1 MPARSKAFQRALD
14 AALDNQAQRQA
25 LERTLTRY
33 RQRRAEAFAEVDFAA
48 LRADLRRRKEAAIAR
63 LPELVE
69 QFQHAAEAVG
79 ATVFLA
85 RTAEDARRYVAEL
98 VQRLGVRL
106 VVKSK
111 SMATEEIRLNEALE
125 HAGARV
131 VETDLGEWIVQLA
144 GERPSHLIGP
154 AIHKSREQI
163 AELFSRVLGRPIPP
177 DPPQLVQVAREELR
191 RAFIEADMGITGAN
205 AAIAETGTLV
215 IVTNEGNAELV
226 ATLPPVHVAV
236 VGIDKIVP
244 TLDDVPPLLRVLP
257 RAGAAQKLTVR
268 VLFVT
273 GPTRTADIEIQLVR
287 GAHGPREL
295 HIVLLDNGR
304 FAAREDPDLSEA
316 LLCIRCGACSNVCP
330 PYQVVSGHLF
340 GHIYTGPIGLPLTAI
355 HHGLEAVADPQ
366 SLCVSCN
373 ACETVCPV
381 AIPIPRLILDVR
393 ARVAE
398 QLGLPFMK
406 RAVLERWSDP
416 ARGDRW
422 ARLAALAAAPFA
434 DRDGFI
440 HSLPFVNG
448 ATSER
453 HLLAPAR
460 RPLRDQLRHLTPQEA
475 LARPAPEP
483 LFAGSKVV
491 GRTVALFPGC
501 LIDRLLPEMG
511 RATVEVLE
519 ACGCRVLFPPE
530 QHCCGLVASNAGDRR
545 HALELARQTVE
556 ALERIEADWIVTPST
571 SCYAAIAQ
579 DYQHLF
585 RNEPAWRERAAR
597 VAERLIDFVRFLD
610 QVAQLGPQEWT
621 RPGPVVTYHDS
632 CQSAN
637 ALGLRD
643 QPRRLLTEVLDC
655 QIVEM
660 QESSFCCGFGGTFS
674 LDYPR
679 LSAAILER
687 KLRTAAE
694 TGAPLI
700 VADNPGCLMQIR
712 GGLHAR
718 GNPQR
723 AVHIAEL
730 AAERLADLARTL
742 RDPHANVRSHG
753 VDATSQIDVSEPRGI
768 PQ

>member
-1 MPARSKAFQRALD
+1 MAARSKAFQRALD
-14 AALDNQAQRQA
+14 AALANSAQRQA

-48 LRADLRRRKEAAIAR
+48 LRRDLRQRKAAAIAQ

-69 QFQHAAEAVG
+69 QFRREAEAVG
-79 ATVFLA
+79 ATVYLA
-85 RTAEDARRYVAEL
+85 RTAEDARRYVAQL
-98 VQRLGVRL
+98 VRQRGAKL

-111 SMATEEIRLNEALE
+111 SMATEEIQLNEALE

-177 DPPQLVQVAREELR
+177 DPPQLVEVARQELR
-191 RAFIEADMGITGAN
+191 RAFIEADIGITGAN

-215 IVTNEGNAELV
+215 IITNEGNAELV
-226 ATLPPVHVAV
+226 ATLPPVHVAI
-236 VGIDKIVP
+236 VGIDKIVR
-244 TLDDVPPLLRVLP
+244 TLDDVPPLLRALP
-257 RAGAAQKLTVR
+257 RAGAGQKMTVR
-268 VLFVT
+268 VLFLT

-287 GAHGPREL
+287 GAHGPREQ

-304 FAAREDPDLSEA
+304 LAARQDPELVDA
-316 LLCIRCGACSNVCP
+316 LYCIRCGACSNVCP

-398 QLGLPFMK
+398 RLGLPLLK

-416 ARGDRW
+416 RSGDRW
-422 ARLAALAAAPFA
+422 ARLAALAAAPLA
-434 DRDGFI
+434 DRDGFLR
-440 HSLPFVNG
+440 SLPFVDG

-453 HLLAPAR
+453 HLVAPAR
-460 RPLRDQLRHLTPQEA
+460 RPLRDRLRHLAPPAA
-475 LARPAPEP
+475 LGRPAPTP
-483 LFAGSKVV
+483 LLAGSAVAGK
-491 GRTVALFPGC
+491 TVALFPGC

-511 RATVEVLE
+511 EATVRALE
-519 ACGCRVLFPPE
+519 ACGCRVVFPLE
-530 QHCCGLVASNAGDRR
+530 QHCCGLVASNAGDRA
-545 HALELARQTVE
+545 HALELARQTIQV
-556 ALERIEADWIVTPST
+556 LEQVEADWIVTPST
-571 SCYAAIAQ
+571 SCYGAIVQ

-585 RNEPAWRERAAR
+585 RDDPVWRERAAR
-597 VAERLIDFVRFLD
+597 VAERLVDFVSFLD
-610 QVAQLGPQEWT
+610 GVARLGPQQWM
-621 RPGPVVTYHDS
+621 RPGPTVTYHDS

-637 ALGLRD
+637 ALGLWE
-643 QPRRLLTEVLDC
+643 QPRRLLREVLGC

-674 LDYPR
+674 LDHPR

-687 KLRTAAE
+687 KVRTATE
-694 TGAPLI
+694 TGAPI
-700 VADNPGCLMQIR
+700 VVADNPGCLMQIR
-712 GGLHAR
+712 GGLHVR
-718 GNPQR
+718 GSTLR
-723 AVHIAEL
+723 ALHVAEL
-730 AAERLADLARTL
+730 VAERLADLAAASDV
-742 RDPHANVRSHG
+742 RDGARETYAP
-753 VDATSQIDVSEPRGI
+753 T
-768 PQ
+768 

>member
-14 AALDNQAQRQA
+14 AALENRAQREA

-48 LRADLRRRKEAAIAR
+48 LRAELRRRKEDAIAR
-63 LPELVE
+63 LPELIE
-69 QFQHAAEAVG
+69 RFRREAESVG
-79 ATVFLA
+79 ATVYLA
-85 RTAEDARRYVAEL
+85 RTAEDARRYVAGL
-98 VQRLGVRL
+98 VRQHGVRL

-111 SMATEEIRLNEALE
+111 SMATEEIHLNEVLE

-163 AELFSRVLGRPIPP
+163 ADLFSRALGRPIPP

-191 RAFIEADMGITGAN
+191 RSFIEADMGITGAN
-205 AAIAETGTLV
+205 AAIAETGTVV

-226 ATLPPVHVAV
+226 ATLPPIHVAI
-236 VGIDKIVP
+236 VGVDKIVP
-244 TLDDVPPLLRVLP
+244 SLDDIPPLLRALP
-257 RAGAAQKLTVR
+257 RAGAGQKMTVR
-268 VLFVT
+268 VLYVT

-304 FAAREDPDLSEA
+304 VAAREDPELVEA
-316 LLCIRCGACSNVCP
+316 LYCVRCGACSNVCP

-340 GHIYTGPIGLPLTAI
+340 GHVYTGPIGLPLTAI

-381 AIPIPRLILDVR
+381 GIPIPRLILDVR
-393 ARVAE
+393 ARVTE
-398 QLGLPFMK
+398 RFGLPWLK
-406 RAVLERWSDP
+406 RSVLERWSDP
-416 ARGDRW
+416 ASGDRW
-422 ARLAALAAAPFA
+422 ARRAAWAAAVVA
-434 DRDGFI
+434 DRDGFLRT
-440 HSLPFVNG
+440 LPFVDG

-453 HLLAPAR
+453 HLIAPAR
-460 RPLRDQLRHLTPQEA
+460 RPLRDRLRHLAPA
-475 LARPAPEP
+475 AVSDRPVPPARF
-483 LFAGSKVV
+483 LGSQVA

-511 RATVEVLE
+511 EATVQVLE
-519 ACGCRVLFPPE
+519 ACGCRVVFPLE
-530 QHCCGLVASNAGDRR
+530 QHCCGLVANNSGDRT
-545 HALELARQTVE
+545 HARRLARHTVE
-556 ALERIEADWIVTPST
+556 VFERIAADWIVTPST
-571 SCYAAIAQ
+571 SCYAALAQ
-579 DYQHLF
+579 DALHLF
-585 RNEPAWRERAAR
+585 RDEPAWRERAAR
-597 VAERLIDFVRFLD
+597 LAGRLVDLVTFLD
-610 QVAQLGPQEWT
+610 RIAQLGPQEWT
-621 RPGPVVTYHDS
+621 RPGPTVTYHDS

-637 ALGLRD
+637 ALGLRE
-643 QPRRLLTEVLDC
+643 QPRRLLTEVLGC
-655 QIVEM
+655 RIVEM

-687 KLRTAAE
+687 KLRTAAA

-700 VADNPGCLMQIR
+700 VADNPGCLLQLR

-718 GNPQR
+718 GDPQQ
-723 AVHIAEL
+723 AMHVAEL
-730 AAERLADLARTL
+730 VAARLPDLVQA
-742 RDPHANVRSHG
+742 PAAPVVRPSSTG
-753 VDATSQIDVSEPRGI
+753 AE
-768 PQ
+768 

>member
-1 MPARSKAFQRALD
+1 MPARSKPFRRALD
-14 AALDNQAQRQA
+14 TALANRAQREA

-33 RQRRAEAFAEVDFAA
+33 RQRRAEAFADVDFSA
-48 LRADLRRRKEAAIAR
+48 LRTDLRRRKEAAIAQ
-63 LPELVE
+63 LPELVAT
-69 QFQHAAEAVG
+69 FQRQAAAVG
-79 ATVFLA
+79 ASVYLA
-85 RTAEDARRYVAEL
+85 RTAEDARRYIAEL
-98 VQRLGVRL
+98 VQRTGARL

-111 SMATEEIRLNEALE
+111 SMATEEIHLNEALE
-125 HAGARV
+125 HAGAGV

-177 DPPQLVQVAREELR
+177 DPPQLVEVARQELR
-191 RAFIEADMGITGAN
+191 RAFIEADIGITGAN

-226 ATLPPVHVAV
+226 ATLPPIHVAV
-236 VGIDKIVP
+236 VGLDKIVP
-244 TLDDVPPLLRVLP
+244 TLDDIPPLLRVLP
-257 RAGAAQKLTVR
+257 RAGSAQKLTVR

-304 FAAREDPDLSEA
+304 LAARQDPELVDA
-316 LLCIRCGACSNVCP
+316 LYCIRCGACSNVCP

-398 QLGLPFMK
+398 RLELPFLK

-416 ARGDRW
+416 RSGDRW
-422 ARLAALAAAPFA
+422 ARLAALAAAPLA
-434 DRDGFI
+434 DRDGFLRA
-440 HSLPFVNG
+440 LPLVDG
-448 ATSER
+448 ATSSR
-453 HLLAPAR
+453 HLPAPAR
-460 RPLRDQLRHLTPQEA
+460 RPLRDRLRHL
-475 LARPAPEP
+475 APELVGERAAP
-483 LFAGSKVV
+483 PPRFAGSRVV
-491 GRTVALFPGC
+491 GQTVAFFPGC

-511 RATVEVLE
+511 EAAVQVLE
-519 ACGCRVLFPPE
+519 ACGCRVVFPLE
-530 QHCCGLVASNAGDRR
+530 QHCCGLVANNAGDRR
-545 HALELARQTVE
+545 HARTMARQTI
-556 ALERIEADWIVTPST
+556 ALLERVEADWIVTPLT
-571 SCYAAIAQ
+571 SCFAAIAQ

-585 RNEPAWRERAAR
+585 RDEPAWRERAAR
-597 VAERLIDFVRFLD
+597 AAARVVDFVTFLD
-610 QVAQLGPQEWT
+610 RIAQLGPQEWS

-637 ALGLRD
+637 ALGLRE
-643 QPRRLLTEVLDC
+643 QPRRLLSEVLGC
-655 QIVEM
+655 TVVEM
-660 QESSFCCGFGGTFS
+660 EESSFCCGFGGTFS
-674 LDYPR
+674 LDYPE

-687 KLRTAAE
+687 KLRTAGA
-694 TGAPLI
+694 TGAPLV
-700 VADNPGCLMQIR
+700 VADNPGCLLQIR

-718 GNPQR
+718 GNSQR
-723 AVHIAEL
+723 AVHLAEL
-730 AAERLADLARTL
+730 AAERLADLAGPPVEQAERTI
-742 RDPHANVRSHG
+742 HAP
-753 VDATSQIDVSEPRGI
+753 A
-768 PQ
+768 